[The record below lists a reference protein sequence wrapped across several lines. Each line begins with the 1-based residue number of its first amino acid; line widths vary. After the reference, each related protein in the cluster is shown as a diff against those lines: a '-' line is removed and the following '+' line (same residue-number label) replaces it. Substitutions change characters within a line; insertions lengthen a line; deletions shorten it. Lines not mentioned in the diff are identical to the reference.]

1 MAHHELPADVIQRAR
16 DGDHAAFRQ
25 VVERYQAG
33 VFRLAYKM
41 TSDRAKA
48 ADLAQDTFMRVY
60 RFFNKFDARRPL
72 TPWIYKVAT
81 NVVLNHVN
89 ARRPEPVSLDAIAG
103 RKDREPRARSPQASD
118 VLAQQEA
125 RHGVRAAVA
134 ELKPHLRAAV
144 ALYYLGELSLREMA
158 DALAVPESTAKVW
171 LFRGRQALREK
182 LERMKP

>member
-1 MAHHELPADVIQRAR
+1 
-16 DGDHAAFRQ
+16 
-25 VVERYQAG
+25 
-33 VFRLAYKM
+33 M

-89 ARRPEPVSLDAIAG
+89 ARRPEPVSLNAVASHE
-103 RKDREPRARSPQASD
+103 DREPRARSPQAPD
-118 VLAQQEA
+118 ALAQRELAQF
-125 RHGVRAAVA
+125 VRAAVA
-134 ELKPHLRAAV
+134 ELRPNLRAAV
-144 ALYYLGELSLREMA
+144 ALYYLDELSLREVA

-171 LFRGRQALREK
+171 LFRGRHALRDK
-182 LERMKP
+182 LERMRP